1 MVDEGRITEDQ
12 AAVHPRRSMVLRVL
26 GSEGRAEPDLALRE
40 AEPDDRYLL
49 CSDGLTTVLG
59 PEVLHEVLTTLPDP
73 QAAVQRLID
82 LANEGGSPDNVTVIV
97 ADVVASGAG
106 EVQIFRVGAGA

>member
-1 MVDEGRITEDQ
+1 M
-12 AAVHPRRSMVLRVL
+12 
-26 GSEGRAEPDLALRE
+26 ALRE

-59 PEVLHEVLTTLPDP
+59 PEVLHEVLTTVTDP
-73 QAAVQRLID
+73 ALAVQRLID

-97 ADVVASGAG
+97 ADVVTPGAG
-106 EVQIFRVGAGA
+106 DTHIFRVGAGC